1 MIVSCELPQCALM
14 RTLKHVLPKVVCRPT
29 PEIQGKEFDAL
40 NLPFVVGRNADLAG
54 VKICE
59 FDRSLRP
66 ELAVDRTFLIAD
78 SLYNYKMQQE
88 VRSYSAL

>member
-1 MIVSCELPQCALM
+1 M
-14 RTLKHVLPKVVCRPT
+14 
-29 PEIQGKEFDAL
+29 L
-40 NLPFVVGRNADLAG
+40 NLGCADLAG